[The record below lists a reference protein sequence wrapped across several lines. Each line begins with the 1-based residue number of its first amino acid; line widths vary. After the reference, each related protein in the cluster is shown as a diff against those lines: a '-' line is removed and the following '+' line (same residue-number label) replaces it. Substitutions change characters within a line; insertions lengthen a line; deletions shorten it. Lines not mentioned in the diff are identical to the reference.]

1 MQNYLS
7 IDEASN
13 LSGLTKETF
22 IQQYIDSGVISAK
35 VEDGIKSIELS
46 EFLRVF
52 PNAKSRS
59 ASSDNPDV
67 ELIIKQQKIENLE
80 YQVVQLQR
88 QLEKQ
93 NEDYSWLR
101 NKFDS
106 TTLLLEQKLDTSE
119 LDKHKQEIKKLSEE
133 SIQWEKKY
141 NTLLAANEL
150 KTLLKEN
157 KDLKEKLDSLNNKIN
172 SAKLNNAPR
181 TEVTQSAPANN
192 LANSG
197 MTVNSQLQQPQAIQ
211 QSVPPNGGL
220 SGTTENQYR
229 HPTPPH
235 QTETQKPKRRK
246 IFGIF

>member
-7 IDEASN
+7 INEASN
-13 LSGLTKETF
+13 MSGLSEDVF
-22 IQQYIDSGVISAK
+22 VQQYIDSGVISIK
-35 VEDGIKSIELS
+35 VEDGVKSIELS

-52 PNAKSRS
+52 PNAKAKAVNSGNS
-59 ASSDNPDV
+59 EV
-67 ELIIKQQKIENLE
+67 ELALKQQKIENLE

-93 NEDYSWLR
+93 SEDYSWLR

-133 SIQWEKKY
+133 SVQWEKKY

-157 KDLKEKLDSLNNKIN
+157 RELKEKLESLNKVSSTKPSNVVRSEPVAPPAVSASGATPVNN
-172 SAKLNNAPR
+172 SL
-181 TEVTQSAPANN
+181 QSPSAQVKSSNPVMPT
-192 LANSG
+192 S
-197 MTVNSQLQQPQAIQ
+197 TS
-211 QSVPPNGGL
+211 
-220 SGTTENQYR
+220 ENQYR
-229 HPTPPH
+229 H
-235 QTETQKPKRRK
+235 QTATLERQSEPVKPKRRK